1 VSSKLRMMIS
11 IERTRG
17 VACCL
22 CGRNMNMEKK
32 LENLGVVRITST
44 ELVTGI
50 SSATTIHVRR
60 GRYMHVHV
68 IRSCCCLVYG
78 LLLLLFF
85 CTVVVVHVKHCGA
98 AWANW
103 ARPPLGQARPSWSIR
118 RGPNGLDSSKK
129 PRIAPTRQSRYGGP
143 LSGS

>member
-1 VSSKLRMMIS
+1 MKREI
-11 IERTRG
+11 
-17 VACCL
+17 
-22 CGRNMNMEKK
+22 KP
-32 LENLGVVRITST
+32 ENLGVVRITST

-60 GRYMHVHV
+60 GRYTHVHV

-78 LLLLLFF
+78 FVVAVVLLYSSSSTCEALR
-85 CTVVVVHVKHCGA
+85 CGA